1 MKKNFLVT
9 IVCIVFTAIGFA
21 QTTDLARIEYL
32 HIPYSNS
39 KNSLSRYRALVQAP
53 IPLQVGS
60 GRFLVIGLEYRN
72 VDINIRENVPFDPKL
87 VSNIQQME
95 AYLGYTYNLTEHWRL
110 GFKAGA
116 RINSNFEGKIVS
128 DDVIYVAAVYAIYD
142 MKKDDV
148 EKPYRLIMGLN
159 YSTTPGR
166 EFPLPLINFY
176 KEFQPN
182 WTYTIGVP
190 KSNIR
195 YYMNDSHK
203 DAIQAFGTLDNFFG
217 NIQNNINI
225 PGNPIVGENISM
237 TMVLFGLGYEHYFTD
252 HLLFYLY
259 GAHSAY
265 NEFRI
270 RDNNRETTYIIDDKN
285 TFYVRGGLKF
295 KF

>member
-1 MKKNFLVT
+1 MKKHF
-9 IVCIVFTAIGFA
+9 IVFVACFMLTTLGFT

-39 KNSLSRYRALVQAP
+39 NNSISRYRALVQAP

-72 VDINIRENVPFDPKL
+72 VEISIGDPVPFDPETI
-87 VSNIQQME
+87 SNIQQME
-95 AYLGYTYNLTEHWRL
+95 AYLGYTYKLTDNWRL
-110 GFKAGA
+110 GFKAGV
-116 RINSNFEGKIVS
+116 RVNSNLEGKLVS
-128 DDVIYVAAVYAIYD
+128 DDLIYLGAVYAIYER
-142 MKKDDV
+142 KDESV

-166 EFPLPLINFY
+166 NYPLPLVNFY
-176 KEFQPN
+176 KEFHSN
-182 WTYTIGVP
+182 WTYTVGVP

-195 YYMNDSHK
+195 YYLNDSHK
-203 DAIQAFGTLDNFFG
+203 DAFQAFGTLDNFFG
-217 NIQNNINI
+217 NIQNNIII
-225 PGNPIVGENISM
+225 PDNTVVGENVSM

-259 GAHSAY
+259 GAHSVY

-270 RDNNRETTYIIDDKN
+270 RDNNRETSYIINDDN
-285 TFYVRGGLKF
+285 TFYVRAGMKF